1 MEEKMNIREAMII
14 ACIYLYDKGHEFKEM
29 YLDEDINNLKEYY
42 LMKAKRIFEA
52 YSVMINYIAEE
63 LK

>member
-1 MEEKMNIREAMII
+1 MEERMNIKEAMII
-14 ACIYLYDKGHEFKEM
+14 ACAYLYDKGHEFNEK
-29 YLDEDINNLKEYY
+29 YLNEDINNLKEYY

-52 YSVMINYIAEE
+52 YSVMEDYIIEK